1 MNITTNFRPVFSW
14 FFIPMTFVLA
24 SFLFLA
30 CEDKEDPI
38 VIPGP
43 PIEETE
49 ARPDSI
55 NDLIAYLSSSLG
67 MLLVDPD
74 YVEEA
79 IQLLE
84 LRPTSDGRY
93 ERWETLPNGEVI
105 PFFFDLEII
114 PIPELY
120 YAAAGDMELDTNP
133 VRGEDGIWFR
143 TWKNAQCGQK
153 VKAGTTGLC
162 TELAEIDPTTGAIA
176 RQHKVGDADYFYCKK
191 GTDSCVER
199 LKTVGQT
206 HFYDRLCKDE
216 KTAAGQQ
223 VGTSLPYQQY
233 TCEKN

>member
-1 MNITTNFRPVFSW
+1 MNIAINLRPVFSW
-14 FFIPMTFVLA
+14 FIISITFVLI
-24 SFLFLA
+24 SFFFLA
-30 CEDKEDPI
+30 CDEDDDSI
-38 VIPGP
+38 IIPP
-43 PIEETE
+43 PPVEEPE
-49 ARPDSI
+49 ARPDPI

-67 MLLVDPD
+67 VLMVDPD

-84 LRPTSDGRY
+84 LSPTSDGQY

-120 YAAAGDMELDTNP
+120 YAAAEDMELDTNP

-176 RQHKVGDADYFYCKK
+176 RQHEVGDEEYLYCKK
-191 GTDSCVER
+191 GNDSCVER

-216 KTAAGQQ
+216 KTAAGQR
-223 VGTSLPYQQY
+223 VGTSLPYRQY
-233 TCEKN
+233 TCVKN